1 MDSPSPP
8 SMGAVCLCLPARHA
22 RQSMWSGKPLA
33 CLAEEWGEN
42 DAALMERGLVLTV
55 VSEMA
60 GDFRIGGAL
69 RRLEGRGAR

>member
-1 MDSPSPP
+1 
-8 SMGAVCLCLPARHA
+8 
-22 RQSMWSGKPLA
+22 MWSGKPLA